1 MPSLRLVMWVTGTGQ
16 HSEEAA
22 ARDVNA
28 SLRDHR
34 ATLEAD
40 TTPKKSLSSSLAN
53 KTPVSIRQS
62 LLSSKENI

>member
-1 MPSLRLVMWVTGTGQ
+1 MPSLCPVLWVTGTGQ

-22 ARDVNA
+22 ARDVKA
-28 SLRDHR
+28 RLRDHR

-62 LLSSKENI
+62 LLSSEENI